1 MFNWEKFKEGKIAVH
16 CDTKEKAIDFL
27 NECERHLIERAKIN
41 IRRLD
46 ARIFEDGIGY
56 SCGIDYNKLEF
67 DSLEYYEKEYE
78 TIIKWNIKENNME
91 KTFREVIADIK
102 EGEVW
107 EDENFILM
115 LTFDKKIRITHKEG
129 FDDCVAIYIDINSKF
144 KLKREEYTFAEAFKA
159 YEEGKEIES
168 LESRYKYK
176 QNEMFF
182 NSTVGWHDFYD
193 HNGIFSLKEI
203 RGKWYINN

>member
-1 MFNWEKFKEGKIAVH
+1 MKVKLNELYVGGIYEGELKYDGWWEENRWYIKDIQGLCFKEDAFEIVKE
-16 CDTKEKAIDFL
+16 DT
-27 NECERHLIERAKIN
+27 
-41 IRRLD
+41 
-46 ARIFEDGIGY
+46 
-56 SCGIDYNKLEF
+56 
-67 DSLEYYEKEYE
+67 
-78 TIIKWNIKENNME
+78 MV
-91 KTFREVIADIK
+91 KTFKEVIEDIK
-102 EGEVW
+102 EKEIW
-107 EDENFILM
+107 ENENFILM

>member
-1 MFNWEKFKEGKIAVH
+1 
-16 CDTKEKAIDFL
+16 
-27 NECERHLIERAKIN
+27 
-41 IRRLD
+41 
-46 ARIFEDGIGY
+46 
-56 SCGIDYNKLEF
+56 
-67 DSLEYYEKEYE
+67 
-78 TIIKWNIKENNME
+78 ME
-91 KTFREVIADIK
+91 KTFKEVIEDIK
-102 EGEVW
+102 ENEVW
-107 EDENFILM
+107 EDKNFVLTLGYDENI
-115 LTFDKKIRITHKEG
+115 KITHKEG
-129 FDDCVAIYIDINSKF
+129 FDNCVAIYIDVNSKF
-144 KLKREEYTFAEAFKA
+144 KLKREPHTFAEAFKA

>member
-1 MFNWEKFKEGKIAVH
+1 
-16 CDTKEKAIDFL
+16 
-27 NECERHLIERAKIN
+27 
-41 IRRLD
+41 
-46 ARIFEDGIGY
+46 
-56 SCGIDYNKLEF
+56 
-67 DSLEYYEKEYE
+67 
-78 TIIKWNIKENNME
+78 ME
-91 KTFREVIADIK
+91 KTFKEVIEDIK
-102 EGEVW
+102 ENEVW
-107 EDENFILM
+107 EDKNFV
-115 LTFDKKIRITHKEG
+115 LTLGYDEKIKITHKEG
-129 FDDCVAIYIDINSKF
+129 FDNCVAIYIDVNSKF
-144 KLKREEYTFAEAFKA
+144 KLKREPHTFAEAFKA